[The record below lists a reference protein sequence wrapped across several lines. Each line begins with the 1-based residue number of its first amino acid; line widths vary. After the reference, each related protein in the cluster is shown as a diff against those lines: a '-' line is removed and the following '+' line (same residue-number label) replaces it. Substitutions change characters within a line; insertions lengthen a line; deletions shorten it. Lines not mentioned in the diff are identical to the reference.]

1 MISLIN
7 SIFIIFIKI
16 LPKSLVSI
24 FAKQYVA
31 GENIEDVLQAVK
43 IINKDG
49 LKATID
55 ILGEH
60 FTSEEDIRKIVSEYN
75 ELYRLIKKDNID
87 ANISIKPTHI
97 GLDISYNH
105 AFSNFNK
112 IIENVKKYENFLRI
126 DMESSIV
133 TDDTISLYQDLLD
146 NTSKVGIVFQ
156 AYLHRTYE
164 DLQKIEHKSL
174 LNFRLCKGIYKES
187 SNIAITDY
195 KDINNNYLKILEYA
209 FKNKIYVGIATHDKF
224 LIDECY
230 KLINKH
236 DVNPDMFEFQVL
248 YGVPMGGYIE
258 KHKNKKYNVRVY
270 VPYGK
275 QWYEYSIRRIKEN
288 PNILIYV
295 LKNLFKIG

>member
-1 MISLIN
+1 M
-7 SIFIIFIKI
+7 
-16 LPKSLVSI
+16 
-24 FAKQYVA
+24 
-31 GENIEDVLQAVK
+31 
-43 IINKDG
+43 
-49 LKATID
+49 
-55 ILGEH
+55 
-60 FTSEEDIRKIVSEYN
+60 
-75 ELYRLIKKDNID
+75 
-87 ANISIKPTHI
+87 
-97 GLDISYNH
+97 
-105 AFSNFNK
+105 
-112 IIENVKKYENFLRI
+112 
-126 DMESSIV
+126 
-133 TDDTISLYQDLLD
+133 
-146 NTSKVGIVFQ
+146 GIVFQ

-295 LKNLFKIG
+295 LKNLFKR

>member
-1 MISLIN
+1 MVSLIN
-7 SIFIIFIKI
+7 SIFITFIKI

-31 GENIEDVLQAVK
+31 GESIEDVLKTVK
-43 IINKDG
+43 TINKAG
-49 LKATID
+49 FKATID

-60 FTSEEDIRKIVSEYN
+60 FTNKGQIKEIVSEYN
-75 ELYRLIKKDNID
+75 ELYQLIKKNDID

-97 GLDISYNH
+97 GLDISYDN
-105 AFSNFNK
+105 ALSNFRK
-112 IIENVKKYENFLRI
+112 IIKNVKKYENFLRI
-126 DMESSIV
+126 DMESSKV
-133 TDDTISLYQDLLD
+133 TDDTVKLYQDLLID
-146 NTSKVGIVFQ
+146 SSKVGIVFQ
-156 AYLHRTYE
+156 AYLHRTYK
-164 DLQKIEHKSL
+164 DIQNIDNKDL
-174 LNFRLCKGIYKES
+174 LNFRLCKGIYKEP
-187 SNIAITDY
+187 SNIAIKDY
-195 KDINNNYLKILEYA
+195 KDINTNYLKILEYA
-209 FKNKIYVGIATHDKF
+209 FKNRIYVGIATHDKL

-236 DVNPDMFEFQVL
+236 NVSPDMFEFQIL
-248 YGVPMGGYIE
+248 YGVPMGGYLE
-258 KHKNKKYNVRVY
+258 KHKNKNYNVRVY